1 MELFVNDSI
10 QLKSID
16 HENADLLFP
25 LLKSDLK
32 EISQWFSI
40 GEDYKL
46 EYEHAFVD
54 EKNPPFEE
62 AFVIFYYGN
71 PCGRVGLYDYDQS
84 KCELYLYSWVAS
96 AFRRKHIAI
105 DSVLTVMDHLKSL
118 GLKAVLFDLKKGN
131 AYSIALINQL
141 PNAVLLKDEADILI
155 YRCPLQ
161 LPE

>member
-1 MELFVNDSI
+1 MKMELFVNDSVK
-10 QLKSID
+10 LKPID

-25 LLKSDLK
+25 LLKADLK

-54 EKNPPFEE
+54 EKNPPFDET
-62 AFVIFYYGN
+62 FVIYYDGQ

-84 KCELYLYSWVAS
+84 KAELYLYYWVAS

-105 DSVLTVMDHLKSL
+105 ESILTVIDHLKSL
-118 GLKAVLFDLKKGN
+118 GLKGVLFDLKKGN
-131 AYSIALINQL
+131 EYSIALINQL
-141 PNAVLLKDEADILI
+141 PNAVLLRDEGDILI
-155 YRCPLQ
+155 YRCSLQ
-161 LPE
+161 